1 MHAPHPTYWQVV
13 WKQFRRHRLGVF
25 ALIIVLLF
33 ILVGI
38 YAPLLASSKPLVVS
52 ISRRVVFPSFSLFF
66 LSRIFYQTL
75 RYLL

>member
-13 WKQFRRHRLGVF
+13 WDQFRQHRLGVF

-38 YAPLLASSKPLVVS
+38 YAPL
-52 ISRRVVFPSFSLFF
+52 FSF
-66 LSRIFYQTL
+66 
-75 RYLL
+75 